1 MNVKKENYLIYKDDL
16 HALSQD
22 FKYEEKEII
31 NWSFIYEYLLK
42 NIINNP
48 KEITYDEV
56 EIKIKL
62 IKKNINE
69 HQLKKLKDLKN
80 EKKDEYTSSQIMNC
94 LTYVLKKKKLNEKE
108 IKYPS
113 PKNSIIIEREIK
125 NEKDK
130 VNKSRNKFN
139 IKYPLTSFRNSIGAR
154 EKFDIIGKTYENQN
168 NNKRHSHIKF
178 NSTKSLSPIN
188 NQNKIKKE
196 KSLEKK
202 FFSKNKSAL
211 NIKKKPSKNKDYA
224 KENDYYFEL
233 KGGNEIILNSHSFF
247 SEKNTIPFFKLQI
260 DKFNE
265 KKKDLEP
272 TFYSEF
278 YSNLLKFNDLYFHSE
293 FENLEEDEEFERV
306 RITCDNILTKFNPSI
321 KRDSN
326 LINIEKY
333 S

>member
-16 HALSQD
+16 NALSQD
-22 FKYEEKEII
+22 FQYEEKEII

-69 HQLKKLKDLKN
+69 QQLKKLKDLKN
-80 EKKDEYTSSQIMNC
+80 EKKEEYTSSQIMNY

-130 VNKSRNKFN
+130 INKSRNKIN
-139 IKYPLTSFRNSIGAR
+139 IKNPLTSFRNSIGAR
-154 EKFDIIGKTYENQN
+154 VKLDIIGKTYENN
-168 NNKRHSHIKF
+168 NINKRNSQTKF
-178 NSTKSLSPIN
+178 NSAKSLSPIH
-188 NQNKIKKE
+188 NQNKNKK
-196 KSLEKK
+196 EKK
-202 FFSKNKSAL
+202 FFSKNKSAV
-211 NIKKKPSKNKDYA
+211 NINKKPSKNKDYA

-247 SEKNTIPFFKLQI
+247 SEKNTVPFFKLQI

-278 YSNLLKFNDLYFHSE
+278 YSGLLKFNDLYFHSE
-293 FENLEEDEEFERV
+293 YENLEEDEEFERI

-321 KRDSN
+321 KRNSN